1 MEEILHPQ
9 QIMNRMRHQILD
21 RHEHTWT
28 HDEEGEKKHTTH
40 KYISKRHM
48 KNTQSKSKK
57 QTFHQMW
64 FFVLW
69 FLFAFFHTTKTHVW
83 FFADTL
89 RKLLNSNGG
98 ASEPNIQKHIC
109 PELSTC
115 NNSPQVEV
123 KMVGKRQALILFVEK
138 PTKKQKKHTFLHI
151 IHTFSGRFCCCKGSI
166 FGASP
171 SGSPTNRLGKT
182 DPTWRIGKGKNGN
195 FLTNH
200 QWRAGSGELES
211 WRAQKGLRPSPKASL
226 PTWICRD
233 GVTVSHQKKTRM

>member
-1 MEEILHPQ
+1 MKRERKSTPHINTYQ
-9 QIMNRMRHQILD
+9 NV
-21 RHEHTWT
+21 TW
-28 HDEEGEKKHTTH
+28 KTH
-40 KYISKRHM
+40 KVKV
-48 KNTQSKSKK
+48 KNKHFIKCDFLCCDFYLRFFTRPKPMYGFLLIHYGNSSTQTVEPPNRTSRNIYVPSSRR
-57 QTFHQMW
+57 
-64 FFVLW
+64 V
-69 FLFAFFHTTKTHVW
+69 TTLHK
-83 FFADTL
+83 L
-89 RKLLNSNGG
+89 RLKWW
-98 ASEPNIQKHIC
+98 
-109 PELSTC
+109 
-115 NNSPQVEV
+115 
-123 KMVGKRQALILFVEK
+123 GKRQALILFVEK